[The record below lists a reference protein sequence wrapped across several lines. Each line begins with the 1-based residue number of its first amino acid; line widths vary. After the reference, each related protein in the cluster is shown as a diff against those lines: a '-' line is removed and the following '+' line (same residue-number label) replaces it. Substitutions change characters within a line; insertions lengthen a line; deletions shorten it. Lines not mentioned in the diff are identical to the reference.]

1 MYNLTLGAA
10 NPIPFVMVD
19 VDGGEVPGL
28 ADTFV
33 VSVSKNGGV
42 FAPSAGAKAEMGS
55 GWYLYTATAG
65 ECDTAGPLA
74 LTVTG
79 VGAVQQNLVYELAP
93 VADEILDAIEAG
105 LAALGSSP
113 SITVVSA
120 VAGGEVTV
128 YQSDT
133 WRFTVTD
140 ALLDLAG
147 YEAIAFVVKMAEGQ
161 TDNEALLYVRSDTGL
176 ARIDGALPLLAANG
190 TLTKTATSFSVLV
203 ALTETTTVDTGTW
216 SWWLKGFDT
225 TPAPDEGLT
234 LATGTFTI
242 KAAGL
247 RAVI

>member
-1 MYNLTLGAA
+1 MYNLTLDAA

-19 VDGGEVPGL
+19 VSGLEVAGL
-28 ADTFV
+28 GATFT
-33 VSVSKNGGV
+33 VSVSKNGGA
-42 FAPSAGAKAEMGS
+42 FAPSAGTKAELGN
-55 GWYLYTATAG
+55 GWYRYTATAG

-79 VGAVQQNLVYELAP
+79 AGAVQQNLVYELAP

-105 LAALGSSP
+105 LAALGGSS

-133 WRFTVTD
+133 WKFTITD
-140 ALLDLAG
+140 ALLSLTG
-147 YEAIAFVVKMAEGQ
+147 YEAIAFVVKMSEAQ

-176 ARIDGALPLLAANG
+176 MRIDGAAPVLAANG
-190 TLTKTATSFSVLV
+190 TLTKTASSFSVLV
-203 ALTETTTVDTGTW
+203 AATETGTVDTGSWT
-216 SWWLKGFDT
+216 WWLKGFDT
-225 TPAPDEGLT
+225 TPAPDEGMT
-234 LATGTFTI
+234 LATGTFTVH
-242 KAAGL
+242 AAGL